1 MRTSAKNATWRRASV
16 IGNPLKKT
24 YHKVVHGS
32 SDDGPGQPWISGTAY
47 GSGRKNRSNRAH
59 PPVERSLPITPPSG
73 LTARQMVLL
82 NDLDYRISWPD
93 YEIARR
99 SC

>member
-1 MRTSAKNATWRRASV
+1 MDPVRR
-16 IGNPLKKT
+16 
-24 YHKVVHGS
+24 
-32 SDDGPGQPWISGTAY
+32 WISGTAD

-99 SC
+99 SCWTVLRAHPVTRSSILTCGVVRARADLHKLEW